1 MSLRHQYN
9 SSKGLV
15 KRRTNYGLRAKWLT
29 LCIILF
35 AIELVIVYF
44 RIHDVILVI
53 SLHLNIKLDWIRGLE
68 TNCDAASD
76 QNLFNYAN
84 PLLPTGEDTSPIPLC
99 PDSPPYLLGK
109 QDLGNEN
116 EDVDMNSLI
125 KNYTHVQAGGRYQ
138 PKECTARHKV
148 AIIVPHRNRERH
160 LRQFLRA
167 IHPMMERQQA
177 DYGVFVIHQTGTGT
191 FNKAKLLNIGYTEA
205 LKEDNYDCFIF
216 HDVDLLAEDDRNLYR
231 CADVPR
237 HLSVGIDKWDYQL
250 PYDAL
255 FGGVIAMTKEQF
267 NRVNGYSNEYWGWG
281 AEDDDMYVRILHSC
295 LGLERAQ
302 YDVAKY
308 RMAYHPSD
316 KSNRV
321 NPYRYT
327 LLVGAAERQ
336 RRDGLNN
343 LHYSVVDNKRMPLY
357 TNITADV
364 GKPPLN
370 PKTNSF
376 GNGIDIVVSI
386 SLLVLMLTMTC
397 CTCVKSRLP
406 HVLLCP
412 RRIP

>member
-125 KNYTHVQAGGRYQ
+125 KNYT
-138 PKECTARHKV
+138 
-148 AIIVPHRNRERH
+148 
-160 LRQFLRA
+160 
-167 IHPMMERQQA
+167 
-177 DYGVFVIHQTGTGT
+177 
-191 FNKAKLLNIGYTEA
+191 EA

-295 LGLERAQ
+295 LGLERQ
-302 YDVAKY
+302 I
-308 RMAYHPSD
+308 
-316 KSNRV
+316 KS
-321 NPYRYT
+321 
-327 LLVGAAERQ
+327 A
-336 RRDGLNN
+336 
-343 LHYSVVDNKRMPLY
+343 
-357 TNITADV
+357 
-364 GKPPLN
+364 
-370 PKTNSF
+370 
-376 GNGIDIVVSI
+376 
-386 SLLVLMLTMTC
+386 LT
-397 CTCVKSRLP
+397 
-406 HVLLCP
+406 
-412 RRIP
+412 